1 MSAPPLASLEGA
13 GRLEPVRIG
22 LRFAP
27 DPQAQG
33 SGGGDTAGSRL
44 ETAPFAPGRLRLGAF
59 ALGVSLDH
67 AGASAT
73 CEVVVRNVGDATA
86 RLDALVLGL
95 RWSGHSQRPTRFLR
109 HGWQSWSETVGRPLD
124 PAGDPPFPSGPWLRA
139 MLHALPELPPD
150 RSGWHESH
158 LVSVAGASDDGP
170 ACLAGI
176 LEREGFGCVY
186 LRPTAEGVEVE
197 VEIRLEVP
205 LRAGE
210 ERAFDPIHV
219 AVGRDANALLESF
232 AELLGRRSG
241 ARTASPFQAG
251 WCSWYHFFHGVTE
264 EALRRN
270 LDALA
275 AGRGELPIQVV
286 QLDDGYQRAI
296 GDWLETNEKFPSGL
310 VPLASAI
317 RDAGFRPG
325 IWTAPFCLT
334 PESRLFR
341 SHPDWLLRRGGE
353 PLRGLHH
360 AQWSKEGWVF
370 VLDASRDEVA
380 AHLLRTAAA
389 LAAMGFTYQK
399 LDFLYTQAMPAD
411 AADPRLSR
419 AARLRRGLQAIRDGA
434 GAEAFLLGC
443 GCPLGPAVGVVDGMR
458 VGPDVAPHW
467 DTHAPTRVAGL
478 EPTQPSTR
486 NALRNVLARVWM
498 HRRLWLNDPDCLM
511 ARGSDTGLRR
521 DEIHTLAATIAATG
535 GMVLFSDD
543 VPVLDEGSR
552 ALVRES
558 IRLARAV
565 DAADAVGTARAL
577 HLLADGMP
585 GGVLA
590 RARGGPLVLLLNGSD
605 AARDASLDLAELG
618 PSATHAGPEV
628 LLDTTPAARDPDMRF
643 EVPLAPHASALLRLR
658 AKPGLAVFCD
668 FDGTFAVQ
676 DVGSTIARRYAGDR
690 RPALWAQLEQ
700 GLLGAWEYNLKL
712 LDGLRLPERELE
724 EFLRTIEL
732 SPGARELVAWCEAR
746 GVPFRVLSD
755 GFDYNLDRLQAL
767 HGIRFEYDANHLR
780 YEEGAWRIEARH
792 PNPACECGT
801 GTCKRLRIEQ
811 FRAEHPALTVV
822 HIGNGRVS
830 DLCAALAADVVFAKD
845 SLAEELARRGL
856 PFEPFETL
864 LDVLPGLE
872 RVRQRA

>member
-22 LRFAP
+22 VRFAP
-27 DPQAQG
+27 HAQG
-33 SGGGDTAGSRL
+33 SGPGAAPGAQL
-44 ETAPFAPGRLRLGAF
+44 ETAPFVPGRVRLGPF
-59 ALGVSLDH
+59 TLGVSVDH

-73 CEVVVRNVGDATA
+73 CEVVARNVEGASA
-86 RLDALVLGL
+86 RLDALVVGL
-95 RWSGHSQRPTRFLR
+95 RWTGAGRGALRFLR
-109 HGWQSWSETVGRPLD
+109 HGWQSWSETGGCALD
-124 PAGDPPFPSGPWLRA
+124 PAGDPPFPSGAWLRG
-139 MLHALPELPPD
+139 MFHAQGELPPD

-158 LVSVAGASDDGP
+158 LVSVAGTSDPGP
-170 ACLAGI
+170 ACLAGV

-186 LRPTAEGVEVE
+186 LRPTPEGVEIE
-197 VEIRLEVP
+197 VEIRLEVALDP
-205 LRAGE
+205 GE
-210 ERAFDPIHV
+210 ERAFDPIHL
-219 AVGRDANALLESF
+219 ALGRDASGLLESF
-232 AELLGRRSG
+232 AGLLGRRSG
-241 ARTASPFQAG
+241 ARTGSPFQAG

-275 AGRGELPIQVV
+275 AQRTELPIQVV

-317 RDAGFRPG
+317 RDAGFQPG
-325 IWTAPFCLT
+325 IWTAPFCVT

-341 SHPDWLLRRGGE
+341 AHRDWLLRRDGE
-353 PLRGLHH
+353 LLRGLHH
-360 AQWSKEGWVF
+360 AQWTKEGWVY
-370 VLDASRDEVA
+370 VLDASRDDVA
-380 AHLLRTAAA
+380 AHLLRCAAA

-399 LDFLYTQAMPAD
+399 LDFLYTAAMAAD

-434 GAEAFLLGC
+434 GPEAFLLGC

-458 VGPDVAPHW
+458 IGPDVAPHW
-467 DTHAPTRVAGL
+467 ETHPPTRVAGV
-478 EPTQPSTR
+478 EPTQPSVR
-486 NALRNVLARVWM
+486 NAVRNVLARAWM

-511 ARGSDTGLRR
+511 GRSADTALSPEESRS
-521 DEIHTLAATIAATG
+521 LAGAIAATG

-543 VPVLDEGSR
+543 VPVLGEEGRS
-552 ALVRES
+552 LVREV

-565 DAADAVGTARAL
+565 DAAGDVGTARAL
-577 HLLADGMP
+577 DLFADGMP
-585 GGVLA
+585 AGALA
-590 RARGGPLVLLLNGSD
+590 RARGGPLLFLVNASD
-605 AARDASLDLAELG
+605 APHTACVDLDALGLRVPGATLEPLLDGARPARADGAEL
-618 PSATHAGPEV
+618 
-628 LLDTTPAARDPDMRF
+628 

-658 AKPGLAVFCD
+658 STPGLAVFCD

-676 DVGSTIARRYAGDR
+676 DVGSTIARRYAGER

-700 GLLGAWEYNLKL
+700 GLLDAWEYNLKL

-724 EFLRTIEL
+724 EFLRSVEL
-732 SPGARELVAWCEAR
+732 SPGARELVAWCEA
-746 GVPFRVLSD
+746 GGIPFRVLSD
-755 GFDYNLDRLQAL
+755 GFDYNLDRLQVL
-767 HGIRFEYDANHLR
+767 HGVRFEYDANHLH
-780 YEEGAWRIEARH
+780 YEDGAWRIEARH

-811 FRAEHPALTVV
+811 FRAARPALTVV

-845 SLAEELARRGL
+845 SLAEELARRGI
-856 PFEPFETL
+856 PFESFETL

-872 RVRQRA
+872 RVRQGA

>member
-22 LRFAP
+22 VRFAP
-27 DPQAQG
+27 HPPAEG
-33 SGGGDTAGSRL
+33 SGTGAAPDVRF
-44 ETAPFAPGRLRLGAF
+44 ETAPFVPGRARLGPF
-59 ALGVSLDH
+59 ALGVSVDH

-73 CEVVVRNVGDATA
+73 CEVVARNAAEASA
-86 RLDALVLGL
+86 RLDALVVGL
-95 RWSGHSQRPTRFLR
+95 RWTGGGRGALRFLR
-109 HGWQSWSETVGRPLD
+109 HGWQSWSETGGCALD
-124 PAGDPPFPSGPWLRA
+124 PAGDPPFPSGSWLRG
-139 MLHALPELPPD
+139 MFHAQGELPSD

-158 LVSVAGASDDGP
+158 LVSVAGASGPGP
-170 ACLAGI
+170 ACLAGV

-186 LRPTAEGVEVE
+186 LRPTPEGVEIE
-197 VEIRLEVP
+197 VEIRLEV
-205 LRAGE
+205 LLDAGE

-219 AVGRDANALLESF
+219 ALGRDANGLLEAF
-232 AELLGRRSG
+232 AELLGGRSG
-241 ARTASPFQAG
+241 ARTGAPFQAG
-251 WCSWYHFFHGVTE
+251 WCSWYHFFHGITE

-275 AGRGELPIQVV
+275 AQRTELPIQVV

-317 RDAGFRPG
+317 RDAGFQPG
-325 IWTAPFCLT
+325 IWTAPFCVT
-334 PESRLFR
+334 SESRLFR
-341 SHPDWLLRRGGE
+341 SHRDWLLRRGGE

-360 AQWSKEGWVF
+360 AQWTKEGWVF
-370 VLDASRDEVA
+370 VLDPSRDEVA

-389 LAAMGFTYQK
+389 LAGMGFTYQK
-399 LDFLYTQAMPAD
+399 LDFLYTAAMAAD
-411 AADPRLSR
+411 AADPRLSP

-434 GAEAFLLGC
+434 GPEAFLLGC

-467 DTHAPTRVAGL
+467 DTHPPTRIAGV
-478 EPTQPSTR
+478 EPTQPSVR
-486 NALRNVLARVWM
+486 NGVRNVLARAWM

-511 ARGSDTGLRR
+511 SRSSDTALGRE
-521 DEIHTLAATIAATG
+521 EIRSLAGAIAATG

-543 VPVLDEGSR
+543 VPVLDTEGRS
-552 ALVRES
+552 LVREV

-565 DAADAVGTARAL
+565 DTAAEVGAARAL
-577 HLLADGMP
+577 DLLADGMP
-585 GGVLA
+585 AGALA
-590 RARGGPLVLLLNGSD
+590 RARGGPLLFLVNGSD
-605 AARDASLDLAELG
+605 APATVRVDLQELG
-618 PSATHAGPEV
+618 LRIPDATPEP
-628 LLDTTPAARDPDMRF
+628 LLDTARPARDGSLL
-643 EVPLAPHASALLRLR
+643 EVRLAPHASTLLRLR
-658 AKPGLAVFCD
+658 GAPGLAVFCD

-700 GLLGAWEYNLKL
+700 GLLDAWEYNLKL

-732 SPGARELVAWCEAR
+732 SPGARELVAWCEA
-746 GVPFRVLSD
+746 GGIPFRVLSD
-755 GFDYNLDRLQAL
+755 GFDYNLDRLQVL
-767 HGIRFEYDANHLR
+767 HDVRFEYDANHLH
-780 YEEGAWRIEARH
+780 YEDGAWRIEARH
-792 PNPACECGT
+792 PNPDCECGT

-811 FRAEHPALTVV
+811 FRASRPALTVV

-845 SLAEELARRGL
+845 SLAEELARRGI
-856 PFEPFETL
+856 PFEAFETL

-872 RVRQRA
+872 RVRRSS